1 MNAYEKGLTIKSL
14 VLLELRDKPMLG
26 QSLVARVEERC
37 SELGAQ
43 LEGFD
48 FAGWVGTTIWGV
60 FETFDAAGFITHSGR
75 RPSGTHEWSTTALE
89 ISYTGQRFLQSV
101 RVEAPHVLELLEGK
115 EVAQRA
121 VAS

>member
-14 VLLELRDKPMLG
+14 VLLELRDKSMLG
-26 QSLVARVEERC
+26 QRLVDQVEHRC

-48 FAGWVGTTIWGV
+48 FVGWVGTTIWGV
-60 FETFDAAGFITHSGR
+60 LETFDAAGFITRSGR
-75 RPSGTHEWSTTALE
+75 RPSSTHEWSTTALE
-89 ISYTGQRFLQSV
+89 ISYTGQRFLQGV
-101 RVEAPHVLELLEGK
+101 HIEAPYVLELLEGR